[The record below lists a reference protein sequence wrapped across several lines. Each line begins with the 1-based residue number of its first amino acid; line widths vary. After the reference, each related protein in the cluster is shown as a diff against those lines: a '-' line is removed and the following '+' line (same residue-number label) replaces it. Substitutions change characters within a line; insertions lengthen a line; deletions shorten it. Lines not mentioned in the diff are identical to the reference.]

1 MEMLDWGRAV
11 QHCGSAAPRHMKYI
25 KWHFDGHSFR
35 MVIRGW
41 DLELA
46 SARSMRLD
54 VIFRCSMRRWAR
66 HQSYHYI
73 HHLLYYMMSKDKDW
87 AYHIFPEQR
96 CIINIKKI
104 RLNPIPIWFD
114 TQPTGIGLTLRL
126 GLIFIELENEVTPLT
141 LNLLLNK
148 SWGTDRIYYLLK
160 WKFEISTYI

>member
-25 KWHFDGHSFR
+25 KWHFDGHSFL

-54 VIFRCSMRRWAR
+54 VIFRCSMKRWAR

-73 HHLLYYMMSKDKDW
+73 HHLLYNMMSKDKDW

-96 CIINIKKI
+96 LIIIIFDFLKVHNELGKVKKFWTS
-104 RLNPIPIWFD
+104 R
-114 TQPTGIGLTLRL
+114 
-126 GLIFIELENEVTPLT
+126 PLF
-141 LNLLLNK
+141 
-148 SWGTDRIYYLLK
+148 SWRNGLLK
-160 WKFEISTYI
+160 KVWAHCAPNKVNIIYLFILPWLHSCDNLFTILYAL